1 MARHET
7 EALWAFAA
15 EELGAEERARV
26 AEHVAECQ
34 ECTRKLGK
42 VRQAQAL
49 VRTVQEEVP
58 AVRWAEVDERVQS
71 AAARKLARLERQPRW
86 PWALATVG
94 ALTAVLTFVVLRPV
108 TSEPPPSAP
117 VAVREERSAPIQ
129 EAAPLQKAAPSP
141 APVIATRVEN
151 VSGAQLRE
159 TDASERAL
167 VAGEQLR
174 QGAWVRTPAKAN
186 AMLRLPDESRARVAP
201 GSEVRL
207 TRVEPERVSLFVQ
220 RGQLAVQASHAKR
233 EDFVVET
240 EGGVRTWVVG
250 TVFSV
255 ESASENVVV
264 TVQEGK
270 VRVDIPGQPQQF
282 VSAGER
288 LEVNTARRTL
298 KRRALSAKDR
308 QAFHE
313 LGVPTPEAMAPAPPA
328 GTEQGSAPAPEPAPV
343 TEVATAAPSGSAEEA
358 EPTLAPSPAAAD
370 SEPEAPGVQWVP
382 PEPGTPMQGTAD
394 ARFLWHAREQLRAT
408 TCESFLVGLAEIA
421 ERSKVRDF
429 REQARYLRARCF
441 EERLS
446 PTEARAEY
454 ERYLRE
460 FPKGRYV
467 REAQAALLP

>member
-1 MARHET
+1 MASHET

-26 AEHVAECQ
+26 AEHVAGCQ
-34 ECTRKLGK
+34 ECTRKLEE

-49 VRTVQEEVP
+49 LRTVQEDVP
-58 AVRWAEVDERVQS
+58 AVRWTEVDERVQS

-94 ALTAVLTFVVLRPV
+94 ALAAVLAFLVLRPATPESPQV
-108 TSEPPPSAP
+108 AP
-117 VAVREERSAPIQ
+117 VAVREESPAPIKD
-129 EAAPLQKAAPSP
+129 AAPINDTG
-141 APVIATRVEN
+141 PVIATRVEN
-151 VSGAQLRE
+151 ASGAQLRGA
-159 TDASERAL
+159 DDQERAL

-186 AMLRLPDESRARVAP
+186 AVLRLPDASRARVAP

-207 TRVEPERVSLFVQ
+207 TRVEAERVSLFVQ

-255 ESASENVVV
+255 ESASESVVV

-308 QAFHE
+308 QAFQE
-313 LGVPTPEAMAPAPPA
+313 LGVPTPEASVPAHPMAAA
-328 GTEQGSAPAPEPAPV
+328 QGPAPAPEPTHEAQA
-343 TEVATAAPSGSAEEA
+343 ATAGPESSSAAGPTPEESGTPWA
-358 EPTLAPSPAAAD
+358 
-370 SEPEAPGVQWVP
+370 P

-394 ARFLWHAREQLRAT
+394 ARFLWHAREQLHAT
-408 TCESFLVGLAEIA
+408 TCERFLAGLAEIA
-421 ERSKVRDF
+421 EQSKVRDF

-454 ERYLRE
+454 ERYLGE

-467 REAQAALLP
+467 REAKAALLP